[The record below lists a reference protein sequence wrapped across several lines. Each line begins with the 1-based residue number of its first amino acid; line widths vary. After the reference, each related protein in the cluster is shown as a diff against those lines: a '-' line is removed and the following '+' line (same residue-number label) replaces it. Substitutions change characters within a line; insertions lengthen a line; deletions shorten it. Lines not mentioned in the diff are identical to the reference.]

1 MKIILG
7 IILFIV
13 GSLLLKTTEESI
25 LESLPDTTIDCGE
38 EAGSEEKE
46 KRDKK

>member
-13 GSLLLKTTEESI
+13 GSLLIKTAEESV
-25 LESLPDTTIDCGE
+25 LEPFSDAE
-38 EAGSEEKE
+38 EPQETEGDDEAPEIG
-46 KRDKK
+46 KK

>member
-13 GSLLLKTTEESI
+13 GSLLIKTAEESV
-25 LESLPDTTIDCGE
+25 LESLPDTTE

-46 KRDKK
+46 KRGKK